1 MIIVKGETCK
11 KAGACKWPCIAR
23 QPIEISEYY
32 CGKHGATIIDGVSK
46 LKRGW
51 YSNTVKTEWPAGEP
65 REMILIEGLTFVDYA
80 GEAWPVP
87 SGARI
92 DGASIP
98 RVLWALIGSP
108 FTGLYRRASVPHDY
122 YCNVRTRSWI
132 ATHKMFFHGMVAD
145 GVDPCEA
152 ARLYKAVYLFGPRW
166 DANGNDIK
174 PKCDPNERYL

>member
-1 MIIVKGETCK
+1 M
-11 KAGACKWPCIAR
+11 
-23 QPIEISEYY
+23 
-32 CGKHGATIIDGVSK
+32 K
-46 LKRGW
+46 LGR
-51 YSNTVKTEWPAGEP
+51 YTNTVKAEWPENEP
-65 REMILIEGLTFVDYA
+65 REMVLLEGLTFVDPA

-122 YCNVRTRSWI
+122 YCVVRTRPWR
-132 ATHKMFFHGMVAD
+132 AVHKMFFHGMVAD

-166 DANGNDIK
+166 DEHGNTIK
-174 PKCDPNERYL
+174 PKTDPDEVYL